1 MEEEKEVLTEE
12 TTDSISESEVKEG
25 LGEVVLSATNIRKT
39 FDGPVPTEVLKGIDF
54 EVREGEFV
62 AILGESGSGKSTFLY
77 CLAGIE
83 TPTEGQIL
91 IGGKDI
97 TKLTDDEMAKMR
109 RTYFSFVYQSYNL
122 VPNLTTREN
131 VILPMALDGMKEAQ
145 YKDQTQEIMDYLNI
159 TRRAN
164 NYPKSL
170 SGGEQQRVAIARAL
184 VISPKLVFM
193 DEPTGALDSI
203 RGAQVMELLT
213 KINKEKGVALV
224 MVTHSS
230 DHAQYAK
237 RIVRLKDGVII
248 DDSKT
253 GN

>member
-1 MEEEKEVLTEE
+1 MEEETKVVEQEVQDTETE
-12 TTDSISESEVKEG
+12 TEIKGE
-25 LGEVVLSATNIRKT
+25 GEVVLSAKNIRKT

-83 TPTEGQIL
+83 TPTEGEIL
-91 IGGKDI
+91 IGGKNI
-97 TKLTDDEMAKMR
+97 HKLSDDEMAKMR

-131 VILPMALDGMKEAQ
+131 VVLPMALDGMKESQ
-145 YKDQTQEIMDYLNI
+145 YKDQVQEIMDYLNI
-159 TRRAN
+159 TRRAT

-237 RIVRLKDGVII
+237 RIVRLKDGVIV

>member
-1 MEEEKEVLTEE
+1 MEEETKVVEQEVQDTETE
-12 TTDSISESEVKEG
+12 TEIKGE
-25 LGEVVLSATNIRKT
+25 GEVVLSAKNIRKT

-83 TPTEGQIL
+83 TPTEGEIL
-91 IGGKDI
+91 IGGKNI
-97 TKLTDDEMAKMR
+97 HKLSDDEMAKMR

-131 VILPMALDGMKEAQ
+131 VVLPMALDGMKESQ
-145 YKDQTQEIMDYLNI
+145 YKDQVQEIMDYLNI
-159 TRRAN
+159 TKRAT

-237 RIVRLKDGVII
+237 RIVRLKDGVIV

>member
-1 MEEEKEVLTEE
+1 MEEETKVVEQEAQDTTNE
-12 TTDSISESEVKEG
+12 TKYEG
-25 LGEVVLSATNIRKT
+25 SGEVVLSAKNIRKT

-83 TPTEGQIL
+83 TPTEGEIL
-91 IGGKDI
+91 IGGKNI
-97 TKLTDDEMAKMR
+97 HKLSDDEMAKMR

-131 VILPMALDGMKEAQ
+131 VVLPMALDGMKESQ
-145 YKDQTQEIMDYLNI
+145 YKDQVQEIMDYLNI
-159 TRRAN
+159 TRRAT

-237 RIVRLKDGVII
+237 RIVRLKDGVIV

>member
-1 MEEEKEVLTEE
+1 MEEETKVVKQETQDTPTEAE
-12 TTDSISESEVKEG
+12 YTGT
-25 LGEVVLSATNIRKT
+25 GEVVLSAKNIRKT

-62 AILGESGSGKSTFLY
+62 AILGESGSGKST
-77 CLAGIE
+77 
-83 TPTEGQIL
+83 PTEGEIL

-97 TKLTDDEMAKMR
+97 TKLTDEEMAKMR

-131 VILPMALDGMKEAQ
+131 VVLPMALDGMKEAQ

>member
-1 MEEEKEVLTEE
+1 MEEETKVVEQEVQDTTTETE
-12 TTDSISESEVKEG
+12 YEG
-25 LGEVVLSATNIRKT
+25 SGEVVLSAKNIRKT

-83 TPTEGQIL
+83 TPTEGEIL
-91 IGGKDI
+91 IGGKNI
-97 TKLTDDEMAKMR
+97 HKLSDDEMAKMR

-131 VILPMALDGMKEAQ
+131 VILPMALDGMKESQ
-145 YKDQTQEIMDYLNI
+145 YKDQVQEIMDYLNI
-159 TRRAN
+159 TRRAT

-230 DHAQYAK
+230 EHAQYAK
-237 RIVRLKDGVII
+237 RIVRLKDGVIV